1 MNMLAIRWEKTEV
14 SPARRNHIV
23 GLGDFS
29 TAAPQLLG
37 IANSLPE
44 NRILWRKNPHRL
56 GKGNKFNNGKQYR
69 L

>member
-1 MNMLAIRWEKTEV
+1 MLAIRWEKTEV

-44 NRILWRKNPHRL
+44 NRIL
-56 GKGNKFNNGKQYR
+56 
-69 L
+69 